1 MYQFHL
7 YEVGL
12 HKKGANVKLF
22 LSSEKLVIL
31 LAGLT
36 ALFLPNLTYA
46 AEPSYSVGLGFEF
59 ASGDYGTGIKTDSVS
74 IPLTVTV
81 NPTRRLDFSLEIPFV
96 YQSTSAVVAGEFMG
110 MRSQSSGTS
119 ATMMAAS
126 TGMAGRSGPGP
137 KTNASAS
144 NIDQSQSGLGDMI
157 LKAGYI
163 LYTEEKYVPAIR
175 PNFFVKFPTADK
187 NKFLGTGAF
196 NEGFGVELSK
206 WIGQWLADGELGY
219 TFQGN
224 STVLAVKDYLY
235 YTVGIGYQ
243 VNERFRPMLIV
254 KGNTAPVEGATSQLE
269 VRLRAKYQFTKH
281 TGIDG
286 YLAKGITTAS
296 PDYGTG
302 LAVFYEF

>member
-1 MYQFHL
+1 MTNYTRN
-7 YEVGL
+7 G
-12 HKKGANVKLF
+12 KF
-22 LSSEKLVIL
+22 LSMLTFLAAL
-31 LAGLT
+31 L
-36 ALFLPNLTYA
+36 LPAWVYA
-46 AEPSYSVGLGFEF
+46 DEPLYSIGLGFEF
-59 ASGDYGTGIKTDSVS
+59 ATGDYGTGIKTDSVS
-74 IPLTVTV
+74 IPLTVIV

-119 ATMMAAS
+119 ATMMAALA
-126 TGMAGRSGPGP
+126 GMAGRSGPGP
-137 KTNASAS
+137 RTTASAS
-144 NIDQSQSGLGDMI
+144 NIDQSQSGLGDI
-157 LKAGYI
+157 TLKAGYI
-163 LYTEEKYVPAIR
+163 LYTEEKYIPAIR
-175 PNFFVKFPTADK
+175 PNFFVKFPTAEK

-206 WIGQWLADGELGY
+206 WIGKWIADGELGY
-219 TFQGN
+219 TFQGS

-235 YTVGIGYQ
+235 YTAGIGYQ

-269 VRLRAKYQFTKH
+269 VRLRAKYQFTKY